1 MLVGSNYTVS
11 SSVYSY
17 SPVLAAHL
25 LHPVPGQAVQ
35 DESVEAVLAA
45 RLASVPLTAQP
56 PAGASLARLLSVQ
69 QGDFLLQGY
78 EVTDDLVHGFE
89 LLLASNVIFRLIN
102 YSTLSYH
109 LQNVDD
115 VISLLDSF

>member
-35 DESVEAVLAA
+35 DEGVEAVLAA
-45 RLASVPLTAQP
+45 RRLASVPLTAQP
-56 PAGASLARLLSVQ
+56 PAGANLARLLSVQ

-102 YSTLSYH
+102 YST
-109 LQNVDD
+109 Q
-115 VISLLDSF
+115 VITSKMLTM

>member
-45 RLASVPLTAQP
+45 RCLASVPLTAQP
-56 PAGASLARLLSVQ
+56 PAGANLARLLSVQ

-102 YSTLSYH
+102 YST
-109 LQNVDD
+109 Q
-115 VISLLDSF
+115 VITSKMLTM

>member
-78 EVTDDLVHGFE
+78 EVTDDLVHGFK
-89 LLLASNVIFRLIN
+89 LLL
-102 YSTLSYH
+102 
-109 LQNVDD
+109 
-115 VISLLDSF
+115 

>member
-45 RLASVPLTAQP
+45 HLASVPLTAQP
-56 PAGASLARLLSVQ
+56 PAGANLARLLSVQ

-102 YSTLSYH
+102 YST
-109 LQNVDD
+109 Q
-115 VISLLDSF
+115 VITSKMLTM